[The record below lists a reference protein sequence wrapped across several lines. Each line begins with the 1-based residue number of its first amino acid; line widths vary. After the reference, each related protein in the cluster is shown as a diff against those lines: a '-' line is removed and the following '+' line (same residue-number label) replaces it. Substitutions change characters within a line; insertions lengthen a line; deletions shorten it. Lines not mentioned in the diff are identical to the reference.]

1 MATVRQ
7 LLQGKGHEVAS
18 IEPDKSVYEAMQLM
32 TDKNIGALLV
42 LQDGKLAGIIT
53 ERDYSRKAYKLDK
66 PARTI
71 SVKELMTS
79 QVAYVSPDYT
89 TEDCMALVTEIRV
102 RHLPVLENNQVIGII
117 SIGDL
122 VKDAISGQQFIIDQL
137 ERYIYGEFANPN
149 AAEYAAKYR

>member
-1 MATVRQ
+1 
-7 LLQGKGHEVAS
+7 
-18 IEPDKSVYEAMQLM
+18 
-32 TDKNIGALLV
+32 
-42 LQDGKLAGIIT
+42 
-53 ERDYSRKAYKLDK
+53 
-66 PARTI
+66 
-71 SVKELMTS
+71 
-79 QVAYVSPDYT
+79 
-89 TEDCMALVTEIRV
+89 MALVTEIRV

>member
-32 TDKNIGALLV
+32 ADKNIGALLV

-53 ERDYSRKAYKLDK
+53 ERDYSRKAYILDK
-66 PARTI
+66 SARTI

>member
-1 MATVRQ
+1 MTTVRQ
-7 LLQGKGHEVAS
+7 LLQGKGYEVAS
-18 IEPDKSVYEAMQLM
+18 IEPGKSVYEAMQLM
-32 TDKNIGALLV
+32 SDKNVGALLV

-53 ERDYSRKAYKLDK
+53 ERDFSRKAYKLDK
-66 PARTI
+66 SARDI
-71 SVKELMTS
+71 PVKEMMTT

-102 RHLPVLENNQVIGII
+102 RHLPVLENNEVIGII

-137 ERYIYGEFANPN
+137 ERYIYGEFANPST
-149 AAEYAAKYR
+149 AEYAAKYR